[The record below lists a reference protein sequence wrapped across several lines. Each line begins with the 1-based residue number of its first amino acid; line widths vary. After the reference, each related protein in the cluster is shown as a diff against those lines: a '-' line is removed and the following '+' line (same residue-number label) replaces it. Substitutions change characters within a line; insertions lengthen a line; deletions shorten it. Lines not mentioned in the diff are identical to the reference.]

1 MRVRSIVAGLAT
13 TAVAVSTASLVAL
26 APAHA
31 DPSFTPDA
39 NDIVGVGSDT
49 SENVMDNL
57 ADGIPGTAGYNG
69 GKTAAD
75 ARLVSWDTEGTA
87 QITPRAGATAINRP
101 VGSGAGKA
109 LLFGASNNPDI
120 TFARSSSA
128 ENATEV
134 AGGLQSF
141 PFALDTLSMAV
152 SGTVKSHAPASLTGA
167 QIVSIFKG
175 DVTNWNQVGGKAGTI
190 KPFVPQAGSG
200 TRSFFEAQLTNL
212 NGGTPVVY
220 GPGVDT
226 NMHENTDTVLASDP
240 NAVAP
245 FSVGK
250 ANTLF
255 PTSVHLEG
263 GFNAQRA
270 LYNVVRGADV
280 ADATITGI
288 FGSAGFICSA
298 AATPLIEAAG
308 FLQLATP
315 AHGGVCGAATQNPTS
330 NLTTNSVP
338 TTTRLVV
345 KSTRADHAD
354 LVARVTGSTAPSGT
368 VSFFEG
374 ATLIKSGIPLIS
386 GQATL
391 SPKASPGAHTY
402 SAQFTP
408 DLGSAWLASQ
418 DDATGTVKTSASVT
432 ESFPAKVAKGD
443 RASGRVTVA
452 LKGISKKA
460 TGTVRVMEGKKVL
473 AKGKLARGKV
483 TLKLPKLSKGK
494 HSLKAA
500 WAGDSLGAAAV
511 KAFTI
516 TQK

>member
-255 PTSVHLEG
+255 PTTVHLEG
-263 GFNAQRA
+263 GFSAQRA

-288 FGSAGFICSA
+288 FGSAGFICSP
-298 AATPLIEAAG
+298 AATRPDRGSRLPPAG
-308 FLQLATP
+308 DSGPRWGVWRRHAEPDLQPHHQQRAHDHP
-315 AHGGVCGAATQNPTS
+315 AGGQEHEGRSRRPRCSGDGFHGSQRHG
-330 NLTTNSVP
+330 
-338 TTTRLVV
+338 LVLRGRHPDQV
-345 KSTRADHAD
+345 RHPAD
-354 LVARVTGSTAPSGT
+354 LGPGDPVAQGQPGCAHLQRAVHPRPRVGVARV
-368 VSFFEG
+368 
-374 ATLIKSGIPLIS
+374 
-386 GQATL
+386 
-391 SPKASPGAHTY
+391 PG
-402 SAQFTP
+402 
-408 DLGSAWLASQ
+408 
-418 DDATGTVKTSASVT
+418 
-432 ESFPAKVAKGD
+432 
-443 RASGRVTVA
+443 
-452 LKGISKKA
+452 
-460 TGTVRVMEGKKVL
+460 
-473 AKGKLARGKV
+473 
-483 TLKLPKLSKGK
+483 
-494 HSLKAA
+494 
-500 WAGDSLGAAAV
+500 
-511 KAFTI
+511 
-516 TQK
+516 